1 MAQRFNFPRE
11 QVFSDLGSI
20 GAGYKLHT
28 YEAGTTTPLATY
40 SDTALSVANA
50 NPTIADSAGRF
61 GDIFVNDLKLYK
73 AVLKDADDNTIYTA
87 DPVDPKTFTL
97 TDFDPR
103 PTSFWGTTAG
113 TADAFTLTADPD
125 VNSYSSTQTF
135 FFACHL
141 DNNASAT
148 MAIINSTETLSALT
162 LKKYDGEGSKV
173 DLEELDLLSGQRY
186 EATNDGTN
194 IVILNPER
202 PYVDGRNIFTAT
214 NEVRGVSYLLNPI
227 TISNGTDADHDIDFT
242 AGNFQFN
249 DGSGQGKMTA
259 KTGELDAAFGTG
271 DGMLDTGTIA
281 ADSTYHLFTVYNPTT
296 SDSKPLTSLSKTSPT
311 MTLPDADGY
320 TILGKRIA
328 ALRTDGSAN
337 IRGGSWLFGT
347 GIYEFFYTTR
357 INELNT
363 TSVTTSG
370 TTFTLEVPEES
381 IAQILCT
388 HDDVSTNLQIGIRAT
403 DETFTLTQS
412 TADLIT
418 VSSGNVTDIAMTMSK
433 YIRTDSSGQIFLYSS
448 VNATTGGTAVN
459 TLGWKEYL

>member
-227 TISNGTDADHDIDFT
+227 TISNGTDTDHDTDFT
-242 AGNFQFN
+242 AGVFNFD
-249 DGSGQGKMTA
+249 DGSGQAVASALTKQIDAVWAEG
-259 KTGELDAAFGTG
+259 DAAGG
-271 DGMLDTGTIA
+271 LDTGAVA
-281 ADSTYHLFTVYNPTT
+281 ADTTYHMFAIWNPTT
-296 SDSKPLTSLSKTSPT
+296 ETADFLFSTSSSSPT
-311 MTLPDADGY
+311 LPSGY
-320 TILGKRIA
+320 TKQKKIA

-337 IRGGSWLFGT
+337 IRNGKYSFFELG
-347 GIYEFFYTTR
+347 YEFNLKSR
-357 INELNT
+357 INTLDT
-363 TSVTTSG
+363 TTPSTSRASVSFDCPPNSYLHFSALINDNDTT
-370 TTFTLEVPEES
+370 
-381 IAQILCT
+381 
-388 HDDVSTNLQIGIRAT
+388 
-403 DETFTLTQS
+403 
-412 TADLIT
+412 TADILFTSENQTDATPSFNGQTDLTGPSQFPNSIELYRET
-418 VSSGNVTDIAMTMSK
+418 NSSSQI
-433 YIRTDSSGQIFLYSS
+433 YYRSSDNS
-448 VNATTGGTAVN
+448 VDRFAIYN
-459 TLGWKEYL
+459 LGWKEYL